1 MADPLSIA
9 ASIVSM
15 IGAVHVTIKGLE
27 RIVSLKDAPTLIKQL
42 SSEVCRKPNHL
53 FASQH

>member
-15 IGAVHVTIKGLE
+15 IGAVHVTIQSLE
-27 RIVSLKDAPTLIKQL
+27 RIISLKDAPVLIKQL
-42 SSEVCRKPNHL
+42 SSEVRRRTNSL
-53 FASQH
+53 FAFQR